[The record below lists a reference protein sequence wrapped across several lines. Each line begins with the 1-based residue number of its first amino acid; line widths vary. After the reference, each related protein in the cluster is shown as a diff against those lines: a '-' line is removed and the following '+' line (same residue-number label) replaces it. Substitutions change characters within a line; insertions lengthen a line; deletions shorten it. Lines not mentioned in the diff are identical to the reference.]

1 MRKPLILLLCTG
13 LIAAFA
19 LPLFRAKAQVSNI
32 APRITQVID
41 EANLTVLHGNTH
53 PYARAAF
60 DRGVAPPG
68 LPAQRMLLVLKRSAQ
83 QEAALDALLEQQQNS
98 AGSNYHQWLTP
109 QQFGQQYGPADQDIQ
124 TITSWLQ
131 SHGFQVSG
139 ASNGR
144 TVIEFSGVA
153 SEVQEAFHTSIHR
166 YAVNGQEYWANS
178 SDPQIPTALT
188 PVVAGINTLYNFPRH
203 AMHEVVGVFS
213 RNKNTGTVVPAG
225 GQFTFP
231 NGCSLTSPPICNFA
245 VAPADFAK
253 IYDVP
258 NLELSPAPVTQ
269 YNGDGVAIAV
279 VGESDI
285 SATDVADFR
294 TLFGL
299 PAPKLNI
306 IPSGP
311 DPGVVSGAETEADLD
326 VEWSGAVAP
335 NATIDYVVAQ
345 STEVSLGADLAA
357 QYAVDNNLA
366 PVLSESFGICELF
379 MGTADNTFYD
389 QLWQQAAAE
398 GITVAVAAGDGGSA
412 ACDFN
417 LQTKG
422 GAQYGLSVSGFAS
435 TPYNVAVGGTD
446 FNDVSNPG
454 LFWNTT
460 PSDTPTVASAKG
472 YVPEMSWND
481 SCTNQEIFSFFG
493 TTSAEQDCNNSTVQ
507 SDGLLNIL
515 GGSGGMSG
523 CTTPD
528 GQTVASC
535 SGGWPR
541 PPWQNSLALSG
552 TTRMLPDVSLFASN
566 GFNGSFYL
574 ICEQDVNPGA
584 TSCDPNA
591 TASDYLGVGG
601 TSASTPAFAAIMA
614 LVNQATGSRQGNA
627 NYILYPLAAQ
637 SGATCT
643 SAGSPASTCVFYDVP
658 SGSTNAMPCV
668 KGSPNCV
675 TNVSTDSIGVLSGYS
690 TAAGY
695 DLATGL
701 GSVNAA
707 NLISK
712 WMTFALTLKPSTTTL
727 SLNSGNPVT
736 ITHGQ
741 GVGVGIQVMG
751 ISSAPT
757 GNVALMANTA
767 PPSAPA
773 EVTQQSVQAFA
784 LTTGTPTADTSS
796 ASGTTYALPGGSY
809 TVFATY
815 PGDGTFSASKSGD
828 LNVTVNPET
837 SNTSV
842 QILTTNPAGQV
853 VPFTSGPYGSV
864 VVLRGNV
871 AGQSG
876 KGFATGSINFTD
888 AITTPSTNIAGDP
901 YALNSQG
908 YAETMPSYAFTPGS
922 HSIKAAYG
930 GDSSFN
936 ASTSTAAPFT
946 IVPATTIIS
955 GTAVPQT
962 IIGQSAT
969 LTASIQASTAGP
981 IAPTGTVTFL
991 MGATAVATASVSGMV
1006 NGTTHQ
1012 ATASATAT
1020 TTSLPHG
1027 QDSITAQYSGDSNYA
1042 ASTSAPFM
1050 VTVLYP
1056 TSVTTSASST
1066 SVLQGQSITFKAQVA
1081 TTQSGGPPFTG
1092 TVSFGGFLSSTPI
1105 SVSASG
1111 QAQFT
1116 ATVSGP
1122 TGGAVSASYS
1132 GDANYAGSSG
1142 NSVAIGVTPA
1152 FTITANPTSLNI
1164 SAPGQSGKTILTF
1177 SANGGFSG
1185 SAMLSS
1191 SSCSNLLPETNCSFN
1206 PAMIS
1211 VTSGSPNATTTLT
1224 ISTVAPSTM
1233 SPSSDKHIGPGLWR
1247 TLSVVLGL
1255 LLWIA
1260 FAPFGSARRKY
1271 SFASVFAFGL
1281 LAVFLVAGCG
1291 GGGSSSGG
1299 NSNPGTPI
1307 GVSNPTVTVTMNGVT
1322 ETLNLSL
1329 QVQ

>member
-1 MRKPLILLLCTG
+1 MRKPLILFLCTG
-13 LIAAFA
+13 VIFIVAFA
-19 LPLFRAKAQVSNI
+19 LPPFRAKAQVSNV
-32 APRITQVID
+32 APRITQAID

-60 DRGVAPPG
+60 NRGPAPPD
-68 LPAQRMLLVLKRSAQ
+68 LPAQRMLLVLKRSTQ

-98 AGSNYHQWLTP
+98 AAPNYHQWLTP
-109 QQFGQQYGPADQDIQ
+109 QQFGQQFGPADQDIQ

-131 SHGFQVSG
+131 SHGFQVRG
-139 ASNGR
+139 PSNGR

-153 SEVQEAFHTSIHR
+153 SQVQEAFHTSIYR

-203 AMHEVVGVFS
+203 AMHELVGIFS
-213 RNKNTGTVVPAG
+213 RNKNTGRVVPAG

-231 NGCSLTSPPICNFA
+231 NGCSLTSPPICDFA
-245 VAPADFAK
+245 LAPADFAK

-258 NLELSPAPVTQ
+258 NVLLSPAPATQ
-269 YNGDGVAIAV
+269 YNGDGVSIAV

-285 SATDVADFR
+285 SATDVANFR
-294 TLFGL
+294 SLFGL
-299 PAPKLNI
+299 PAPKLNM

-379 MGTADNTFYD
+379 MGTADNTFYS

-398 GITVAVAAGDGGSA
+398 GITVTVAAGDGGSA

-417 LQTKG
+417 LQTQG
-422 GAQYGLSVSGFAS
+422 GAQFGLSVSGFAS

-446 FNDVSNPG
+446 FNDTTNPAQ
-454 LFWNTT
+454 FWNTT

-472 YVPEMSWND
+472 YVPEMTWND
-481 SCTNQEIFSFFG
+481 SCTNQELFSIFG
-493 TTSAEQDCNNSTVQ
+493 TSSAEQTCNDFTVVQ
-507 SDGLLNIL
+507 QFGLLNIL
-515 GGSGGMSG
+515 GGSGGMSS
-523 CTTPD
+523 CTTSD
-528 GQTVASC
+528 GQTVSSC

-584 TSCDPNA
+584 TSCDPDA

-601 TSASTPAFAAIMA
+601 TSASTPAFAGILA

-627 NYILYPLAAQ
+627 NYTLYPLAAQ

-643 SAGSPASTCVFYDVP
+643 SAGSPATSCVFYDVP
-658 SGSTNAMPCV
+658 SGSTNAMPCLE
-668 KGSPNCV
+668 GSPNCV
-675 TNVSTDSIGVLSGYS
+675 TNVATDGIGVLSGYS
-690 TAAGY
+690 TTAGY

-712 WMTFALTLKPSTTTL
+712 WMSFALTLKPSTTTL
-727 SLNSGNPVT
+727 SLNSGTPVT

-741 GVGVGIQVMG
+741 GVAVGIQVSG
-751 ISSAPT
+751 SLSAPT
-757 GNVALMANTA
+757 GNVSLMANTA

-773 EVTQQSVQAFA
+773 EVTQQSVQAFP
-784 LTTGTPTADTSS
+784 LTTGTPTADSSS
-796 ASGTTYALPGGSY
+796 ASATTYALPGGSY

-815 PGDGTFSASKSGD
+815 PGDGTFSSSKSGD
-828 LNVTVNPET
+828 LNVTVNPEA

-842 QILTTNPAGQV
+842 QILTANQAGQAI
-853 VPFTSGPYGSV
+853 PFTSGPYGSF

-876 KGFATGSINFTD
+876 KGIATGSIDFTD
-888 AITTPSTNIAGDP
+888 KVTTPATQIANFG
-901 YALNSQG
+901 LNSQG
-908 YAETMPSYAFTPGS
+908 YAETLGSYGFTPGP
-922 HSIKAAYG
+922 HSIVATYG
-930 GDSSFN
+930 GDPSFN
-936 ASTSTAAPFT
+936 ASTSPAAPFT

-962 IIGQSAT
+962 IIGQTAT

-981 IAPTGTVTFL
+981 LAPTGTVTFS
-991 MGATAVATASVSGMV
+991 MGGTTVGTASVSGMV

-1012 ATASATAT
+1012 ATASATT
-1020 TTSLPHG
+1020 TTTTLPHG
-1027 QDSITAQYSGDSNYA
+1027 QDSITARYSGDSNYA
-1042 ASTSAPFM
+1042 ASTSAPFI

-1056 TSVTTSASST
+1056 TSVTTSASAT
-1066 SVLQGQSITFKAQVA
+1066 SILQGQSITFKAQVA
-1081 TTQSGGPPFTG
+1081 TTQAGGPPFTG
-1092 TVSFGGFLSSTPI
+1092 TVSFGGFLSSSPI
-1105 SVSASG
+1105 SVSAGG

-1116 ATVSGP
+1116 ATVSGA

-1142 NSVAIGVTPA
+1142 NSVAVSVIPA
-1152 FTITANPTSLNI
+1152 FTITANPTSINI
-1164 SAPGQSGKTILTF
+1164 PVPGQSGKTTLTF

-1185 SAMLSS
+1185 SAMLNS
-1191 SSCSNLLPETNCSFN
+1191 SSCSNLLPETSCSFN

-1211 VTSGSPNATTTLT
+1211 VGSGSPNATTTLT
-1224 ISTVAPSTM
+1224 INTVAPSMM
-1233 SPSSDKHIGPGLWR
+1233 SPSSEKYIGPGPWKTKSLA
-1247 TLSVVLGL
+1247 LGL

-1260 FAPFGSARRKY
+1260 FAEKRKY
-1271 SFASVFAFGL
+1271 AHGAAFALAL
-1281 LAVFLVAGCG
+1281 LAVFLAVSGCG
-1291 GGGSSSGG
+1291 GGGSGSTET
-1299 NSNPGTPI
+1299 SNPGTPI
-1307 GVSNPTVTVTMNGVT
+1307 GVSNATVSVTMNGVT
-1322 ETLNLSL
+1322 ETANLML